1 MDMTRVTEAP
11 ELAHLAAQVREDTLR
26 PLDGHD
32 NPGVFEDTEAI
43 KELREAFKAKY
54 PAVFALATKGKWNSA
69 K

>member
-43 KELREAFKAKY
+43 KELREAFTAKY
-54 PAVFALATKGKWNSA
+54 
-69 K
+69 